1 MFPLFPVCSENW
13 FFFVPSDY
21 ILVLDS
27 HKWSKRYQ
35 VITNMCTADSAWDNI
50 STYRSIGQSEAKKVR
65 KTWRIRDTAKAREFF
80 ELAFLLQVARF
91 LCMWL
96 TDLTTLL
103 NLYDSVMDTCDIRS
117 VLSLC
122 MRTHML
128 VTIHLHTFAYICN
141 ILQSHWSDDVDWW
154 SLQLRDGMSPRVFS
168 CQGAMTPSP
177 DSSAA
182 SNRVFIFFVCRR
194 RSLSWQINWPWP
206 NDQCAWK
213 SDRVPIQCPKSI
225 QKCLLA
231 HHDSVIW
238 WSHFEGLLNKH
249 RVDDSNSCK
258 ANHQLVPDIE
268 NGEVFLRWQLHICTY
283 SVWQASVRITLC
295 RALETFSERLRPTIV
310 QFLQVWHVWPNVTSA
325 PPGQYGVTVIGQIHL
340 KSHAVTCLQMHA
352 AKHR

>member
-65 KTWRIRDTAKAREFF
+65 KTWRIRGTAKARQFF

-128 VTIHLHTFAYICN
+128 VTIHLHTFATFCN
-141 ILQSHWSDDVDWW
+141 HTDWMMW
-154 SLQLRDGMSPRVFS
+154 TGGVCSSEMGWAHVFFPAK
-168 CQGAMTPSP
+168 G
-177 DSSAA
+177 
-182 SNRVFIFFVCRR
+182 RWRR
-194 RSLSWQINWPWP
+194 RPTHLLPQIGSSSSSCAGDGLSPGRSTGHGPMTSAPGNRIVFLFDAPKVSKSAFWRIMTVSSDEATLKVSWINTALMIPTAAKPITSLYPTLKMAKYSWDDSYISAPIA
-206 NDQCAWK
+206 C
-213 SDRVPIQCPKSI
+213 DRRACEQLYAEL
-225 QKCLLA
+225 QKHSLRGCGPQ
-231 HHDSVIW
+231 S
-238 WSHFEGLLNKH
+238 
-249 RVDDSNSCK
+249 SNSCK
-258 ANHQLVPDIE
+258 CDMCDQMWPVH
-268 NGEVFLRWQLHICTY
+268 H
-283 SVWQASVRITLC
+283 QASTEL
-295 RALETFSERLRPTIV
+295 LWL
-310 QFLQVWHVWPNVTSA
+310 
-325 PPGQYGVTVIGQIHL
+325 
-340 KSHAVTCLQMHA
+340 
-352 AKHR
+352 AKYT